1 MHLKIFNSLYTKTTR
16 YDFAVESAYDFI
28 LEQEI
33 NALPVDPF
41 KICKS
46 NNWKLEK
53 ASEIAYD
60 LNCSVEYLLEKKL
73 RTKDGIVI
81 YSPTTDEYSI
91 IYNDTMRNQDRIR
104 WTIAHEIGHI
114 VLNHL
119 SSSQT
124 SLLRNELSDSKYS
137 SYEKE
142 ADCFAGILMAPP
154 IILNRLNLDKY
165 YQIQQVCKLSYHAS
179 ISRCDYIKK
188 FYSFERFNDYSECIL
203 SQFKKFINKK
213 YCTHCGYVSYI
224 EKSKYCP
231 ICGGYNLLWEYHK
244 KGENNMKYDSIILND
259 KNKSE
264 ICPVCG
270 NEETNIDGGYCQI
283 CGTHILNECTNYSC
297 SANLDGNSRFCPYCG
312 AESSFLR
319 DNLLKSWKNVKS
331 EFEFLDGLST
341 EDNPKLDLTEM
352 PF

>member
-213 YCTHCGYVSYI
+213 YCTHCGY
-224 EKSKYCP
+224 P
-231 ICGGYNLLWEYHK
+231 GW
-244 KGENNMKYDSIILND
+244 
-259 KNKSE
+259 
-264 ICPVCG
+264 
-270 NEETNIDGGYCQI
+270 
-283 CGTHILNECTNYSC
+283 
-297 SANLDGNSRFCPYCG
+297 
-312 AESSFLR
+312 
-319 DNLLKSWKNVKS
+319 
-331 EFEFLDGLST
+331 
-341 EDNPKLDLTEM
+341 
-352 PF
+352 